1 MQYAFEAINADDAD
15 REQIID
21 AICAAYAR
29 LLERLARAGIL
40 DFMNVVD
47 AAMKRQLFSDLSEV
61 LPYGQCLLDWK
72 IEHHAVDS
80 LDVGLARWPDAKEG
94 DVVVQGYIRYQ
105 IPKGTP

>member
-1 MQYAFEAINADDAD
+1 MTEPDIQVIKVFRIVRDKDPFVSKS
-15 REQIID
+15 
-21 AICAAYAR
+21 
-29 LLERLARAGIL
+29 GPH
-40 DFMNVVD
+40 VVD